1 MFDGNA
7 TDVGFTSLDG
17 DDIVLFEDLDGT
29 VTGSAGNFVV
39 KPLPIHM
46 TEQCE
51 EIDNWKMAVCPHPFG
66 QVCGCFILLIFL
78 LLRNAIKLH
87 IRLHRNQNFQ
97 IPQLIP
103 QLKSFEEKCIN
114 LS

>member
-17 DDIVLFEDLDGT
+17 DDIVLFKDLDGS

-51 EIDNWKMAVCPHPFG
+51 EIDNWKMAICPHPFG
-66 QVCGCFILLIFL
+66 QVRRFFVFLIFKT
-78 LLRNAIKLH
+78 IKKS
-87 IRLHRNQNFQ
+87 IFMKKTKIAYHRREN
-97 IPQLIP
+97 
-103 QLKSFEEKCIN
+103 
-114 LS
+114 

>member
-17 DDIVLFEDLDGT
+17 DDIVLFEDLDGS

-51 EIDNWKMAVCPHPFG
+51 EIDNWKMAICPHPFG
-66 QVCGCFILLIFL
+66 QVRRFFVFLIFIFEK
-78 LLRNAIKLH
+78 RFQTTDYTND
-87 IRLHRNQNFQ
+87 IRFK
-97 IPQLIP
+97 I
-103 QLKSFEEKCIN
+103 
-114 LS
+114 

>member
-1 MFDGNA
+1 MYDNAIYYHFIIYEIRYLYASQGNRVFDGNA

-17 DDIVLFEDLDGT
+17 DDIVLFEDLDGS

-66 QVCGCFILLIFL
+66 QVRRFFCVFDFY
-78 LLRNAIKLH
+78 
-87 IRLHRNQNFQ
+87 F
-97 IPQLIP
+97 
-103 QLKSFEEKCIN
+103 
-114 LS
+114 

>member
-17 DDIVLFEDLDGT
+17 DDIVLFEDLDGS

-66 QVCGCFILLIFL
+66 QVRRFFLCGTFS
-78 LLRNAIKLH
+78 NYG
-87 IRLHRNQNFQ
+87 
-97 IPQLIP
+97 
-103 QLKSFEEKCIN
+103 
-114 LS
+114 

>member
-17 DDIVLFEDLDGT
+17 DDIVLFEDLDGS

-66 QVCGCFILLIFL
+66 QVRRFFCVFDFYFRGTFSNYRQYECHTF
-78 LLRNAIKLH
+78 RNLTPMQQKCSCLTLH
-87 IRLHRNQNFQ
+87 
-97 IPQLIP
+97 
-103 QLKSFEEKCIN
+103 
-114 LS
+114 

>member
-17 DDIVLFEDLDGT
+17 DDIVLFEDLDGS

-66 QVCGCFILLIFL
+66 QVRRFFFCGTFSNYGRYEWHTFQNLTPMQQKCFRLT
-78 LLRNAIKLH
+78 LH
-87 IRLHRNQNFQ
+87 
-97 IPQLIP
+97 
-103 QLKSFEEKCIN
+103 
-114 LS
+114 